1 MAIAD
6 KPSALCGGTVG
17 VAVMPNLPHARAPMS
32 NPIHVAASLLV
43 GFVVA
48 GFAPPSAYNPGQIS
62 DARMAAIVKCT
73 KVAYTRFPGE
83 TYEQHRGRYLAY
95 EECMAEAGEDP

>member
-1 MAIAD
+1 
-6 KPSALCGGTVG
+6 
-17 VAVMPNLPHARAPMS
+17 MS
-32 NPIHVAASLLV
+32 NPIHVAASLVV

-73 KVAYTRFPGE
+73 KVAYTRFPGDA
-83 TYEQHRGRYLAY
+83 YEDHRGRYLAY
-95 EECMAEAGEDP
+95 EECMAAAGEDP